1 MEDISRTMKIVLPTI
16 EDSKLQAVMEILHK
30 LNKEDNKTIILITHD
45 TDLIKKGT
53 RTIRIKDGKLA

>member
-1 MEDISRTMKIVLPTI
+1 MD
-16 EDSKLQAVMEILHK
+16 ILHK
-30 LNKEDNKTIILITHD
+30 LNKVDNKTIILITHD